1 MILLEPRWKSYI
13 VSTDAPIFTPEQCDH
28 IIRIG
33 QSEQQQEA
41 KIGTNTQTEKDVN
54 LTKVKNPALPKPT
67 GVNDSKKRITT
78 ISWIPFNRPDT
89 VPMYQTIEAWVR
101 NININHFGFDG
112 IQITEQAQ
120 YTEYPTGAFYEW
132 HTDNDVNMNLQQ
144 PVRKISMTLLLSDEN
159 DFEGGDLE
167 MIDDTKRPRMKRGHA
182 LFFASF
188 VRHRVKPVT
197 KGNRKS
203 LVMWFG
209 GPPFK

>member
-1 MILLEPRWKSYI
+1 MMLLEPRWKSYI
-13 VSTDAPIFTPEQCDH
+13 VATNQPVFTPEQCDH
-28 IIRIG
+28 IIRVG
-33 QSEQQQEA
+33 QNEKQIAA
-41 KIGTNTQTEKDVN
+41 KVGTSTLAEKDTDP
-54 LTKVKNPALPKPT
+54 TKVKDT
-67 GVNDSKKRITT
+67 GIDDSKKRITT
-78 ISWIPFNRPDT
+78 ISWLPFNRPDT
-89 VPMYQTIEAWVR
+89 IPMYKNIESWVK

-120 YTEYPTGAFYEW
+120 YTEYPEGAFYTW
-132 HTDNDVNMNLQQ
+132 HTDSDVDMKLQP

-167 MIDDTKRPRMKRGHA
+167 MIDDKKRPRMKRGHA
-182 LFFASF
+182 IFFASF
-188 VRHRVKPVT
+188 VRHRVTPVT